1 MAKTL
6 TIGDINSNSEEES
19 SGDSNRSG
27 ESSSDDDDSDEQ
39 RQCQYKSTSIQG
51 PFYCTE
57 LRNTDSD
64 MSSKSNDNT
73 ESKSANVDID
83 NESYISVDGTQYSQK
98 DFNRCISILSTNG
111 WLDDTIIQIQMRH
124 LKTKHQDDSLEK
136 IFVNP

>member
-6 TIGDINSNSEEES
+6 TTGDINSNSEEES

-39 RQCQYKSTSIQG
+39 LG
-51 PFYCTE
+51 LPFYCTE

-73 ESKSANVDID
+73 ESKSANGDID

-98 DFNRCISILSTNG
+98 DFNRCISILSKNE
-111 WLDDTIIQIQMRH
+111 WVDDTIIQIQMGY

>member
-6 TIGDINSNSEEES
+6 TTGTITSNSEEES
-19 SGDSNRSG
+19 SSDSNSSG

-39 RQCQYKSTSIQG
+39 RQRQYKSTSIQE

-57 LRNTDSD
+57 LRNSD

-73 ESKSANVDID
+73 ESKSANGDID

-98 DFNRCISILSTNG
+98 DFNRCISILSTNE
-111 WLDDTIIQIQMRH
+111 WLDDTIIQIQMRY
-124 LKTKHQDDSLEK
+124 LQTKHQDDSLEK